1 MEVVWDRGG
10 HIISSTSTSDN
21 TLLPFKKSRVACVCV
36 LYTTLPVD
44 LSVTWLCPAYYY
56 YDKALPP
63 SSVTTRLRMSKY
75 LSRSEATVAM
85 PSTEAVGAA
94 KPLDI
99 SVEKSES
106 STNPP
111 ISCSLKKLST
121 RCKKKYILI
130 LLLLYTTWI
139 LFLLVAYSG
148 HTFVV
153 VVVPN
158 ITGGMLLHKMFIC
171 TAVHLIG

>member
-1 MEVVWDRGG
+1 MEATLFLRLALVTT
-10 HIISSTSTSDN
+10 HSSH
-21 TLLPFKKSRVACVCV
+21 LKKAVLRVCV

-130 LLLLYTTWI
+130 LLLL
-139 LFLLVAYSG
+139 LGYS
-148 HTFVV
+148 FFY
-153 VVVPN
+153 
-158 ITGGMLLHKMFIC
+158 I
-171 TAVHLIG
+171 

>member
-1 MEVVWDRGG
+1 MEATLFLRLALVTTN
-10 HIISSTSTSDN
+10 SSH
-21 TLLPFKKSRVACVCV
+21 LKKAVLHVCV

-130 LLLLYTTWI
+130 LLLL
-139 LFLLVAYSG
+139 LGYS
-148 HTFVV
+148 FFY
-153 VVVPN
+153 
-158 ITGGMLLHKMFIC
+158 I
-171 TAVHLIG
+171 

>member
-1 MEVVWDRGG
+1 MEA
-10 HIISSTSTSDN
+10 
-21 TLLPFKKSRVACVCV
+21 TLFLRLALVTTHSYHLKKAVLRVCV

-63 SSVTTRLRMSKY
+63 TSVTTRLRMSKY
-75 LSRSEATVAM
+75 LSRSKATVAM

-121 RCKKKYILI
+121 RCKKYMLTDY
-130 LLLLYTTWI
+130 LEFGYS
-139 LFLLVAYSG
+139 FLLFVAYSG
-148 HTFVV
+148 H
-153 VVVPN
+153 
-158 ITGGMLLHKMFIC
+158 IC
-171 TAVHLIG
+171 CPVFLGCYIKCSYAALQYIC

>member
-1 MEVVWDRGG
+1 MIVRKNIEICKRDWPPMEVVWDRGG

-21 TLLPFKKSRVACVCV
+21 KLLPFKKKPCCMCVCV
-36 LYTTLPVD
+36 IHNTAGW
-44 LSVTWLCPAYYY
+44 SECPAYYY

-63 SSVTTRLRMSKY
+63 TSVTTRLRMSKY
-75 LSRSEATVAM
+75 LSRSKATVAM

-130 LLLLYTTWI
+130 LLLL
-139 LFLLVAYSG
+139 LLGYS
-148 HTFVV
+148 FFY
-153 VVVPN
+153 
-158 ITGGMLLHKMFIC
+158 I
-171 TAVHLIG
+171 